1 MILNLKLIKRFVK
14 SLYSTKESQT
24 MYLECDPQDG
34 VVKYLI
40 GTTGA
45 VAESPAQP
53 DGSLR
58 YDVSDFPVGSTIVQ
72 VQSVDSWG
80 AASAAVPFPVSRP
93 AALDPPANLRLSK
106 E

>member
-1 MILNLKLIKRFVK
+1 
-14 SLYSTKESQT
+14 
-24 MYLECDPQDG
+24 MYLECDPQGG

-58 YDVSDFPVGSTIVQ
+58 YDVSGFPVGDTVVQ
-72 VQSVDSWG
+72 VQAVDAWG
-80 AASAAVPFPVSRP
+80 AASAAVPFTVSRP
-93 AALDPPANLRLSK
+93 AALDPPANLRLAK